1 MSDLKA
7 RTQQLIDGLNQGNLD
22 VIDEVVHDDFVE
34 HEALPPGIPNGK
46 EAPRVL
52 FSMMLAAFPDFR
64 YNVEEMLQD
73 GNKVVIRGRFTG
85 THDGVEFMGIP
96 PTGNGFDAAVIDIM
110 EYAGDKLIG
119 HWGVMD
125 NAAMMQQLGVGEPP
139 G

>member
-1 MSDLKA
+1 
-7 RTQQLIDGLNQGNLD
+7 

-64 YNVEEMLQD
+64 YNVEEILQD

-85 THDGVEFMGIP
+85 THDGGEFMGIP
-96 PTGNGFDAAVIDIM
+96 PTGNRFDAAVIDIM

-119 HWGVMD
+119 HWGVLD